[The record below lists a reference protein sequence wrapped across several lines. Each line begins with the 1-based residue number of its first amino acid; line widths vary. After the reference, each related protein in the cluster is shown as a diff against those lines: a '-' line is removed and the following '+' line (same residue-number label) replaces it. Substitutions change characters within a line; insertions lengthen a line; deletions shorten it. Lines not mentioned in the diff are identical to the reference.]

1 MTHPVSG
8 LSSHLLTKKGLVAKR
23 QWYCQI
29 GPKRRARAE
38 TADWRTMHA
47 CKTPETA
54 KELPLAETVTK
65 TKINYLIGGGGGS
78 HQRTGLSSNFPC

>member
-8 LSSHLLTKKGLVAKR
+8 LSSHLLTKKGLAAKR

-38 TADWRTMHA
+38 TADWRTKA
-47 CKTPETA
+47 S
-54 KELPLAETVTK
+54 LATRCDNARLQNPGDSEGIT
-65 TKINYLIGGGGGS
+65 S
-78 HQRTGLSSNFPC
+78 R